1 MLSIKRSKKSETCEN
16 LSHGGYSWLV
26 LPTTVSATQTKSSR
40 VYSNLNWKD
49 RWMVQIKWVSSS
61 TRHPE
66 SNRHTGIN
74 NRTPNIVRFVDQ
86 NKQGRTP
93 DLLRLDR
100 KMQPESQPSEIDMD
114 YLNDH
119 EPRRSLLPL
128 REVNDL
134 QKFAVLWSYRNVWID
149 QRTSCVGEH
158 SCQALSSCWL
168 LNPQSIDANVVSGLE
183 FLSIWL

>member
-1 MLSIKRSKKSETCEN
+1 
-16 LSHGGYSWLV
+16 
-26 LPTTVSATQTKSSR
+26 
-40 VYSNLNWKD
+40 
-49 RWMVQIKWVSSS
+49 MVQIKWVSSS

-158 SCQALSSCWL
+158 SCQALSSC
-168 LNPQSIDANVVSGLE
+168 
-183 FLSIWL
+183 